1 MSGGPEVSVVMS
13 VYNGADGLAATLD
26 SVLGQQDC
34 DLEFIV
40 IDDGSADGSGEI
52 LDRYAARDP
61 RLRVIHQRNTGL
73 TRALIRGCELARG
86 EFIARQDADDLSLP
100 GRLKEQCDFLKAQPA
115 AVLVASTVRFV
126 APAGEWLFDVAP
138 PPQVTVDLQT
148 RHLRLPPLFAT
159 CFRRE
164 AYLRVGGFRPTFVV
178 AQDADLWLR
187 LLEAGACSG
196 LSRLHYQSTLTSGG
210 ISSRRRGEQLRLA
223 ALALQCAH
231 QRRLGQDDAALLAAY
246 SPKLAPRNVTKAREQ
261 AAFHYF
267 IGSCLRPHDPVA
279 AKRYFRLALRDN
291 PFHLKALV
299 RRLLS

>member
-1 MSGGPEVSVVMS
+1 VSSGPEVSVVMS
-13 VYNGADGLAATLD
+13 VYNGAGGLAATLD

-40 IDDGSADGSGEI
+40 VNDGSTDSSGQI
-52 LDRYAARDP
+52 LDQYAACDR
-61 RLRVIHQRNTGL
+61 RLRVLHQENAGL
-73 TRALIRGCELARG
+73 TRSLIRGCDLARG

-100 GRLKEQCDFLKAQPA
+100 ARLKEQCEFLRGA
-115 AVLVASTVRFV
+115 AGAVAVASTVRFV
-126 APAGEWLFDVAP
+126 APAGEWLFDVTP

-148 RHLRLPPLFAT
+148 RHLRLPPLFAA

-164 AYLRVGGFRPTFVV
+164 AFLRVGGFRPTFVV
-178 AQDADLWLR
+178 AQDVDLWLR
-187 LLEAGACSG
+187 LLEAGVCNG
-196 LSRLHYQSTLTSGG
+196 LNRLHYQSTLTLGG

-223 ALALQCAH
+223 ALALHCAR

-246 SPKLAPRNVTKAREQ
+246 SPKAVPRRAERGREQ

-279 AKRYFRLALRDN
+279 AKRYFELALRDN
-291 PFHLKALV
+291 PFHMKALV

>member
-1 MSGGPEVSVVMS
+1 MS
-13 VYNGADGLAATLD
+13 VYNGADGLADTLD

-40 IDDGSADGSGEI
+40 VNDGSADGSGEI
-52 LDRYAARDP
+52 LDGYAARDP
-61 RLRVIHQRNTGL
+61 RLHVIHQQNAGL
-73 TRALIRGCELARG
+73 TCSLIRGCELARG
-86 EFIARQDADDLSLP
+86 EFIARQDADDLSIA

-138 PPQVTVDLQT
+138 PAQITVDLASP
-148 RHLRLPPLFAT
+148 HLRLPPLVGT
-159 CFRRE
+159 CFRRD
-164 AYLRVGGFRPTFVV
+164 AYLRVGGFRSTFAV
-178 AQDADLWLR
+178 AQDGDLWLR
-187 LLEAGACSG
+187 LLEAGVCSG
-196 LSRLHYQSTLTSGG
+196 LGKVHYQTTLTSGG
-210 ISSRRRGEQLRLA
+210 ISSQRRGEQLRLA
-223 ALALQCAH
+223 ALALQCAR

-246 SPKLAPRNVTKAREQ
+246 SPILAPRNVTRGREQ

-267 IGSCLRPHDPVA
+267 IGSCLRAHDPMA
-279 AKRYFRLALRDN
+279 AQRYFELALRDN